1 MTKRTRKYVAAE
13 SMARQLKIRSADAET
28 LYRLLNEAGYQWNS
42 DTGAWDN
49 WQAMPADEP
58 SELIRIRCW
67 ARADV
72 VEMIADGVVES
83 MRAAGLQLMERS
95 QPYPCRPPQQRE
107 SRIYLTFAPRAVA
120 P

>member
-1 MTKRTRKYVAAE
+1 MTKRTRKFVAAE
-13 SMARQLKIRSADAET
+13 ATGRQLRIRSTDAET

-42 DTGAWDN
+42 DTGTWDN

-67 ARADV
+67 ARSEV

-83 MRAAGLQLMERS
+83 MRAAGLNLMERS

-107 SRIYLTFAPRAVA
+107 SRIYLTFAPRTVQA
-120 P
+120 